1 MIDICLEEFI
11 FVLLVRICVINLFF
25 EIKKNLLCIDFGG
38 IFFFV
43 GIICV
48 EIFVIEFG
56 FMLNIWN
63 RGFEFS
69 GGIFVVFDEKVG
81 LVLVLVDW
89 VFVFFVCKR

>member
-43 GIICV
+43 GII
-48 EIFVIEFG
+48 
-56 FMLNIWN
+56 
-63 RGFEFS
+63 
-69 GGIFVVFDEKVG
+69 
-81 LVLVLVDW
+81 
-89 VFVFFVCKR
+89 